1 MFRRY
6 AERFLYAESVLVP
19 VGEKCSSQAHR
30 LLEVRSCSEL
40 LGHTVLLVLPKN
52 SSRGSSAD
60 KLHKY
65 SLLQPS
71 TKFVDCAAENAV
83 AFLSYVR

>member
-6 AERFLYAESVLVP
+6 AERLLYIESVPVP
-19 VGEKCSSQAHR
+19 VDERHSSQARH

-65 SLLQPS
+65 NLLQPS
-71 TKFVDCAAENAV
+71 TKFVDCAAENAA